1 MPAPEWYKIQFCRE
15 GGAMMMEAS
24 ALATSRDEAFDMI
37 VEDLELD
44 LEVWKVFEI
53 RKEGELEEEE
63 EVENDDFEM
72 G

>member
-1 MPAPEWYKIQFCRE
+1 
-15 GGAMMMEAS
+15 MMEAS